1 MERQVLKQGILD
13 EIKKDAM
20 LYGKIGAE
28 LGISPTS
35 LPRLLYS
42 NDKRLTQINVL
53 RILCEHLKIEDQNDL
68 FEKIRET
75 NLA

>member
-1 MERQVLKQGILD
+1 MEQQVLKQEILD
-13 EIKKDAM
+13 EIKRDSM

-28 LGISPTS
+28 LDISPTS

-53 RILCEHLKIEDQNDL
+53 RILSEHLKINQNDL

-75 NLA
+75 NLV